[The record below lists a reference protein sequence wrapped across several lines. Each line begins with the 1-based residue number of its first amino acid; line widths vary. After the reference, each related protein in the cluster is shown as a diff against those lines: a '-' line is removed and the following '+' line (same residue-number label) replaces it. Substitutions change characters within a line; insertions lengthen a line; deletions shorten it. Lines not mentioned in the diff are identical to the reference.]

1 MATVIAFKKG
11 FMEANPVLLEPIA
24 AVTVTAPDK
33 YSGDIMGD
41 LNKRR
46 GRILNMTPK
55 DGKQIIEAEVP
66 MLELY
71 GYSTSLRSITG
82 GSGDFEY
89 VVARYEQAPADVQ
102 AAQVN
107 KN

>member
-1 MATVIAFKKG
+1 M
-11 FMEANPVLLEPIA
+11 LEPIA
-24 AVTVTAPDK
+24 LLSVTAPDK

-55 DGKQIIEAEVP
+55 DGKQLIEAEVP

-82 GSGDFEY
+82 GSGEFEY
-89 VVARYEQAPADVQ
+89 VVSRYEQAPPDVQ
-102 AAQVN
+102 EKQIQDNA
-107 KN
+107 

>member
-1 MATVIAFKKG
+1 
-11 FMEANPVLLEPIA
+11 MEASPILLEPIA
-24 AVTVTAPDK
+24 MLTVTAPDR

-46 GRILNMTPK
+46 GRILNMTPQ
-55 DGKQIIEAEVP
+55 DGKQVIEAEVP

-82 GSGDFEY
+82 GSGIFEY
-89 VVARYEQAPADVQ
+89 VVSRYEQAPPDVQ
-102 AAQVN
+102 AEQV
-107 KN
+107 KNSNM